1 MPGRDALRHHHKTQ
15 WHSPPL
21 GMNSNL
27 DRLHPYPFEK
37 LAELKA
43 GAVPPTDRAH
53 IPLSIGEPRH
63 APPDIVLDTL
73 REALPEIARY
83 PATRGEPALREAM
96 AGWLTRRFG
105 LATGLLDPN
114 ANVLPVAGTREALFA
129 IAQAV
134 VERDTDDG
142 RPPLVLMPNP
152 FYQIYEGAAFLAGA
166 EPYYYPTCAENDFLP
181 DFDAIP
187 ESVWQRAQLLY
198 VCSPGNPSGAVIDAP
213 RYRELL
219 TKAARFDV
227 VVAAD
232 ECYSEIYFDETQ
244 PPVGLLEVAAARGGE
259 TPLKNV
265 IVFHSLSKR
274 SNLPGLR
281 SGLVAGD
288 AALLQQFLRYRT
300 YQGCALPLPTQ
311 RASIT
316 AWNDEAHVRANRGF
330 YREKFSAVL
339 EILGPV
345 DGIEARWPDAG
356 FYLWARVEG
365 DERDFARRLYAEQ
378 TVSVLPGRFLSRDV
392 DGVNPGVGFV
402 RMALVAELDDCVDA
416 AQRIRAMLS

>member
-1 MPGRDALRHHHKTQ
+1 
-15 WHSPPL
+15 
-21 GMNSNL
+21 MNSDL

-43 GAVPPTDRAH
+43 GARPPADRKH

-63 APPDIVLDTL
+63 APPAIVLDTL

-83 PATRGEPALREAM
+83 PATKGEPALREAM
-96 AGWLTRRFG
+96 ANWLTRRFG
-105 LATGLLDPN
+105 LDQGQLDPE

-134 VERDTDDG
+134 VDRDAGDE
-142 RPPLVLMPNP
+142 PPVVLMPNP
-152 FYQIYEGAAFLAGA
+152 FYQIYEGAALLAGA
-166 EPYYYPTCAENDFLP
+166 EPYYYPTLPENGFLP

-187 ESVWQRAQLLY
+187 ESIWQRAQLLY

-213 RYRELL
+213 RYRDLL
-219 TKAARFDV
+219 AKAARFDV

-232 ECYSEIYFDETQ
+232 ECYSEIYFDEGQ
-244 PPVGLLEVAAARGGE
+244 PPTGLLEVAAERGGE
-259 TPLKNV
+259 DPFANV

-288 AALLQQFLRYRT
+288 AVLLKRFLRYRT

-311 RASIT
+311 QASIT

-330 YREKFSAVL
+330 YREKFNAVL
-339 EILGPV
+339 DILQPV
-345 DGIEARWPDAG
+345 AGIDVRRPDAG
-356 FYLWARVEG
+356 FYLWAGVEG
-365 DERDFARRLYAEQ
+365 DERDFARRLFAEQ
-378 TVSVLPGRFLSRDV
+378 NVTVLPGRFLSRETG
-392 DGVNPGVGFV
+392 GVNPGAGFV
-402 RMALVAELDDCVDA
+402 RMALVAQLDDCVEA
-416 AQRIRAMLS
+416 AKRIRAVLT

>member
-1 MPGRDALRHHHKTQ
+1 
-15 WHSPPL
+15 
-21 GMNSNL
+21 MNPDL

-37 LAELKA
+37 LAELEA
-43 GAVPPTDRAH
+43 GAEPPADRKH

-63 APPDIVLDTL
+63 APPAMVLDTL

-83 PATRGEPALREAM
+83 PATRGEPALRRAM
-96 AGWLTRRFG
+96 ADWLTRRFALTPG
-105 LATGLLDPN
+105 QLDPE

-134 VERDTDDG
+134 VDRDSGDQ
-142 RPPLVLMPNP
+142 PPVVLMPNP
-152 FYQIYEGAAFLAGA
+152 FYQIYEGAALLAGA
-166 EPYYYPTCAENDFLP
+166 EPYYYPTLPDNGFLP

-187 ESVWQRAQLLY
+187 EAIWQRAQLLY
-198 VCSPGNPSGAVIDAP
+198 VCSPGNPSGAVIDAT
-213 RYRELL
+213 RYRDLL

-232 ECYSEIYFDETQ
+232 ECYSEIYFDEQ
-244 PPVGLLEVAAARGGE
+244 EPPTGLLEVAGERGGE
-259 TPLKNV
+259 APFENV

-288 AALLQQFLRYRT
+288 AALLKRFLRYRS

-316 AWNDEAHVRANRGF
+316 AWNDEDHVRANRGF
-330 YREKFSAVL
+330 YREKFEAVL
-339 EILGPV
+339 DILEPV
-345 DGIEARWPDAG
+345 AGIEVRRPDAG
-356 FYLWARVEG
+356 FYLWAGVNG
-365 DERDFARRLYAEQ
+365 DERDFARRLFAEQ
-378 TVSVLPGRFLSRDV
+378 NVTVLPGRFLSRET
-392 DGVNPGVGFV
+392 DGVNPGAGFV
-402 RMALVAELDDCVDA
+402 RMALVAEIDDCVEA
-416 AQRIRAMLS
+416 AERIRAMVS

>member
-1 MPGRDALRHHHKTQ
+1 
-15 WHSPPL
+15 
-21 GMNSNL
+21 MNSDL

-43 GAVPPTDRAH
+43 GARPPADRKH

-63 APPDIVLDTL
+63 APPAIVLDTL

-83 PATRGEPALREAM
+83 PATKGEPALREAM
-96 AGWLTRRFG
+96 ANWLTRRFG
-105 LATGLLDPN
+105 LGEGQLDPE

-134 VERDTDDG
+134 VDRDAGDE
-142 RPPLVLMPNP
+142 PPVVLMPNP
-152 FYQIYEGAAFLAGA
+152 FYQIYEGAALLAGA
-166 EPYYYPTCAENDFLP
+166 EPYYYPTLEENGFLP

-187 ESVWQRAQLLY
+187 EAIWERAQLLY

-213 RYRELL
+213 RYRDLL
-219 TKAARFDV
+219 VKAARFGV

-232 ECYSEIYFDETQ
+232 ECYSEIYFDEGQ
-244 PPVGLLEVAAARGGE
+244 PPIGLLEVAAERGGE
-259 TPLKNV
+259 DPFRNV

-288 AALLQQFLRYRT
+288 AVLLKRFLRYRT

-311 RASIT
+311 QASIT

-330 YREKFSAVL
+330 YREKFDAVL
-339 EILGPV
+339 DILGPV
-345 DGIEARWPDAG
+345 GGIDVRRPDAG
-356 FYLWARVEG
+356 FYLWAGVEG
-365 DERDFARRLYAEQ
+365 DERDFARRLFAEQ
-378 TVSVLPGRFLSRDV
+378 NVTVLPGRFLSRETN
-392 DGVNPGVGFV
+392 GVNPGAGFV
-402 RMALVAELDDCVDA
+402 RMALVAELDDCVEA
-416 AQRIRAMLS
+416 AERIRAMLS

>member
-1 MPGRDALRHHHKTQ
+1 MTP
-15 WHSPPL
+15 
-21 GMNSNL
+21 GMNSDL

-43 GAVPPTDRAH
+43 GAEPPPDRAH

-63 APPDIVLDTL
+63 APPAIALDAL
-73 REALPEIARY
+73 RDALPEIARY
-83 PATRGEPALREAM
+83 PATKGEADLREAL
-96 AGWLTRRFG
+96 AGWLTRRFSLDAG
-105 LATGLLDPN
+105 QLDPET
-114 ANVLPVAGTREALFA
+114 NVLPVSGTREALFA

-134 VERDTDDG
+134 VDRHTDDG
-142 RPPLVLMPNP
+142 RPPIVLMPNP
-152 FYQIYEGAAFLAGA
+152 FYQIYEGAALLAGA
-166 EPYYYPTCAENDFLP
+166 EPYYYPTLPENGFLP

-213 RYRELL
+213 RYTRLL
-219 TKAARFDV
+219 EQARRHDV

-232 ECYSEIYFDETQ
+232 ECYSEIYFDEEK
-244 PPVGLLEVAAARGGE
+244 PPTGLLEVAAGREAGDPFE
-259 TPLKNV
+259 NV

-288 AALLQQFLRYRT
+288 AAILRRFLRYRT

-316 AWNDEAHVRANRGF
+316 AWNDEAHVRANRAF
-330 YREKFSAVL
+330 YREKFDAVL
-339 EILGPV
+339 EILEPV
-345 DGIEARWPDAG
+345 PGIDVRRPDAG
-356 FYLWARVEG
+356 FYLWAGVEG
-365 DERDFARRLYAEQ
+365 DERDFARQLFAEQ
-378 TVSVLPGRFLSRDV
+378 NITVLPGRFLSREV
-392 DGVNPGVGFV
+392 DGVNPGAGFV
-402 RMALVAELDDCVDA
+402 RMALVAELDDCVEA
-416 AQRIRAMLS
+416 AKRIRAMLA